1 MSHVDL
7 VIVILKG
14 DLESESVVGSATF
27 AFHRVLIVAD
37 VLSIAVPAD
46 PTWLGSV
53 LHRVNQ
59 RLLSLIIRAVWLDQI
74 YYVELVADILA
85 NVGHF
90 EVVPLGV
97 TCRAIVVF
105 EDQVVGV
112 ITAAEGPSKIS

>member
-1 MSHVDL
+1 M
-7 VIVILKG
+7 
-14 DLESESVVGSATF
+14 A
-27 AFHRVLIVAD
+27 
-37 VLSIAVPAD
+37 
-46 PTWLGSV
+46 
-53 LHRVNQ
+53 
-59 RLLSLIIRAVWLDQI
+59 LIIRAVWLDQI